1 MTVACQI
8 IDGKP
13 QSICGFRA
21 THPEGSF
28 TRDINLYVR
37 LRRPRVLNE
46 RGVFLCE

>member
-28 TRDINLYVR
+28 TRDINLYVW
-37 LRRPRVLNE
+37 LRRPRAVNE
-46 RGVFLCE
+46 RGRLFCE